1 MKACYYAVEVAPYVL
16 HLYESVRLARYYAR
30 GDRTKYI
37 GQILTEN
44 IPIIESKGFRVTI
57 PEFQQVD

>member
-1 MKACYYAVEVAPYVL
+1 MRACYYAVEVAPYVL
-16 HLYESVRLARYYAR
+16 HLYESVKLARHYTR

-44 IPIIESKGFRVTI
+44 IPIIKSKGFKVTI
-57 PEFQQVD
+57 PEFQQID